1 MGSRGPKPLPSA
13 VKHARGTYRAD
24 RAARNEAAPLGKPSC
39 PDWITDPDAKKEFN
53 RLARLLGKMG
63 LVGAVDSNLLVRYCI
78 AWVRWRR
85 IAQSLVTNDK
95 AEYVMFR
102 DEKGAVKS
110 MQISA
115 LHSAARSLAD
125 ELSRCEAALGMSP
138 SARSRIEVAPP
149 APASQPKSRFF
160 DSPPPMRIAE

>member
-1 MGSRGPKPLPSA
+1 MGARGPKPLPSA
-13 VKHARGTYRAD
+13 IKHARGTYRAD
-24 RAARNEAAPLGKPSC
+24 RAASNEAAPLGKPSC
-39 PDWITDPDAKKEFN
+39 PSWMTDADAKKEFR
-53 RLARLLGKMG
+53 RLAKLLGQMG
-63 LVGAVDSNLLVRYCI
+63 LVGAVDGNLLARYAV

-85 IAQSLVTNDK
+85 VAQSLASNPG
-95 AEYVMFR
+95 AEYIIFR

-110 MQISA
+110 TQISA